1 MIYKLKKLI
10 FLFIFILNSSTCFA
24 NSSVAIIDLDFL
36 IENSNFGKSILDNIN
51 QLDKKNISEL
61 QKKNNELIKLEKQI
75 QNKQNIISEDAYKI
89 EIDNFKKK
97 VNQFKEDKN
106 LLVKNFNDYKK
117 KEITNFFNQITPIIN
132 EYMIKNSI
140 DILIDKKKIF
150 MGKSNIDI
158 TENILKKIN
167 DSKD

>member
-167 DSKD
+167 NSKD